1 MKERRKLTARGF
13 TLVELLVALALLAV
27 LAVLSLR
34 GLSSMLDAESHVRG
48 DTQRWSEVSMV
59 MSQLG
64 HDLSLASAR
73 PQIAGGELVIAR
85 YGDSDVAP
93 AQSGPQTVAYRL
105 RNGSLEYRASPVLE
119 NVAAFELRALGPDGT
134 WGDLS
139 KLATLPRAVEAQ
151 IVLGGGER
159 LTRVF
164 LLP

>member
-1 MKERRKLTARGF
+1 MRARGF

-34 GLSSMLDAESHVRG
+34 GLSSMLDAEAHVRG
-48 DTQRWSEVSMV
+48 DTQRWSTVSMV

-73 PQIAGGELVIAR
+73 PEIGAGGELVIAR

-93 AQSGPQTVAYRL
+93 AQSGPQNVAYRL
-105 RNGSLEYRASPVLE
+105 RNGTLEYRASPVLE

-134 WGDLS
+134 WGDLA
-139 KLATLPRAVEAQ
+139 KPAALPRAVEAQ
-151 IVLGGGER
+151 IVLAGGER
-159 LTRVF
+159 ITRVF
-164 LLP
+164 LLR

>member
-1 MKERRKLTARGF
+1 MKARGF

-73 PQIAGGELVIAR
+73 PELAGGELVIAR

-93 AQSGPQTVAYRL
+93 AQSGPQMVFYAL
-105 RNGSLEYRASPVLE
+105 KNGSLEYRVRAVASPVLE

-134 WGDLS
+134 WSDLS
-139 KLATLPRAVEAQ
+139 KPAALPRAVEAQ
-151 IVLGGGER
+151 IVLAGGER
-159 LTRVF
+159 VTRVF

>member
-1 MKERRKLTARGF
+1 LKTRGF

-48 DTQRWSEVSMV
+48 DTQRWSVVSMV

-73 PQIAGGELVIAR
+73 PEIGAGGELVIAR

-119 NVAAFELRALGPDGT
+119 NVAAFELRALAPDGT
-134 WGDLS
+134 WGDLA
-139 KLATLPRAVEAQ
+139 KPAALPRAVEAQ
-151 IVLGGGER
+151 IVLAGGER
-159 LTRVF
+159 ITRVF
-164 LLP
+164 LLR

>member
-1 MKERRKLTARGF
+1 
-13 TLVELLVALALLAV
+13 V

-48 DTQRWSEVSMV
+48 DTQRWSEVAMV

-73 PQIAGGELVIAR
+73 PEIGAGGELVIAR

-105 RNGSLEYRASPVLE
+105 RNGTLEYRASPVLE
-119 NVAAFELRALGPDGT
+119 KVAAFELRALASDGT
-134 WGDLS
+134 WGDLA
-139 KLATLPRAVEAQ
+139 KPAALPRAVEAQ
-151 IVLGGGER
+151 IVLAGGER
-159 LTRVF
+159 ITRVF
-164 LLP
+164 LLR

>member
-1 MKERRKLTARGF
+1 LRARGF

-48 DTQRWSEVSMV
+48 DTQRWSTVSMV

-73 PQIAGGELVIAR
+73 PEIGAGGELVIAR

-93 AQSGPQTVAYRL
+93 VQSGPQTVFYGL
-105 RNGSLEYRASPVLE
+105 KNGTLEYRVRAVASPVLE

-134 WGDLS
+134 WGDLA
-139 KLATLPRAVEAQ
+139 KPAALPRAVEAQ
-151 IVLGGGER
+151 IVLAGGER
-159 LTRVF
+159 ITRVF
-164 LLP
+164 LLR

>member
-1 MKERRKLTARGF
+1 LKTRGF

-48 DTQRWSEVSMV
+48 DTQRWSVVSMV
-59 MSQLG
+59 TSQLG

-73 PQIAGGELVIAR
+73 PEIGAGGELVIAR

-119 NVAAFELRALGPDGT
+119 NVAAFELRALAPDGT
-134 WGDLS
+134 WGDLA
-139 KLATLPRAVEAQ
+139 KPAALPRAVEAQ
-151 IVLGGGER
+151 IVLAGGER
-159 LTRVF
+159 ITRVF
-164 LLP
+164 LLR

>member
-1 MKERRKLTARGF
+1 MKARGF

-34 GLSSMLDAESHVRG
+34 GLSSMLDAEAHVRA

-93 AQSGPQTVAYRL
+93 AQSGPQTVFWGL
-105 RNGSLEYRASPVLE
+105 KNGSLEYRVRAVASPVLE
-119 NVAAFELRALGPDGT
+119 NVAAFELRALAPDGT
-134 WGDLS
+134 WGDLA
-139 KLATLPRAVEAQ
+139 KPAPLPRAVEAQ
-151 IVLGGGER
+151 IVLAGGER
-159 LTRVF
+159 VTRVF

>member
-1 MKERRKLTARGF
+1 LKPRGF

-73 PQIAGGELVIAR
+73 PEVADGELVIAR

-93 AQSGPQTVAYRL
+93 AQSGPQTVFYGL
-105 RNGSLEYRASPVLE
+105 KNGSLEYRVRAVATPVLE
-119 NVAAFELRALGPDGT
+119 NVVAFELRALAPDGT

-139 KLATLPRAVEAQ
+139 KPAALPRAVEAQ
-151 IVLGGGER
+151 IVLAGGER
-159 LTRVF
+159 VTRVF